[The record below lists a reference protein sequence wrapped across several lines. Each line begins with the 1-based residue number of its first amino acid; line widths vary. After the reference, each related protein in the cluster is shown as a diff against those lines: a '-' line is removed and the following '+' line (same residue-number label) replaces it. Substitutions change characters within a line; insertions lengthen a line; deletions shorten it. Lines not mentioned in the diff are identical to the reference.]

1 MSSTVLSFWRTPSTY
16 TELHVNY
23 MSMKIKKKLRKK
35 KKREKMGS
43 QGKGEKNRRQ
53 VKTIIFQTVDT
64 VSFKIKYTNTHVGI
78 HSFNK
83 QKGPNQT

>member
-1 MSSTVLSFWRTPSTY
+1 
-16 TELHVNY
+16 
-23 MSMKIKKKLRKK
+23 
-35 KKREKMGS
+35 MGS